1 MSLQPPIEAVLI
13 AHCEDKSGI
22 VAKISNWIFENQGN
36 ILALDQHVDSLT
48 GRFFIR
54 IRWDLEQF
62 KVSREQLEQQFLE
75 DLANPLGLKFEITY
89 SDYVPKMAIFVSKL
103 GHCLWDLLGRYKSGE
118 LKVEIPLI
126 VSNHLTYKS
135 LCERFEIPFHHF
147 PISKDNKQEME
158 HKELELLKSKGIDM
172 IVLARY
178 MQVLSP
184 EFVEQYPE
192 KIINIHHSF
201 LPAFPGARPYHQAH
215 ARGVKLIGAT
225 AHYVTSDL
233 DEGPIIEQDTIRVSH
248 RDKVKDLVSMGCDL
262 EKIIFSRAVKLHL
275 NRQVAVHGNRTL
287 IFD

>member
-1 MSLQPPIEAVLI
+1 MTQNPPTEAILI
-13 AHCEDKSGI
+13 AHCEDQSGI
-22 VAKISNWIFENQGN
+22 VAKISNWVFENQGN

-54 IRWDLEQF
+54 IRWDLKQF
-62 KVSREQLEQQFLE
+62 KISRDQLEQQFLM
-75 DLANPLGLKFEITY
+75 DLAEPLSLKFEITY
-89 SDYVPKMAIFVSKL
+89 TDYVPKMAIFVSKL

-118 LKVEIPLI
+118 LKVEIPMI
-126 VSNHLTYKS
+126 VSNHTTFKS
-135 LCERFEIPFHHF
+135 LCERFDIPFYHF
-147 PISKDNKQEME
+147 PINKDNKQDLE
-158 HKELELLKSKGIDM
+158 KQELELLKSKGVDL

-184 EFVEQYPE
+184 EFVNQYPE
-192 KIINIHHSF
+192 RIINIHHSF
-201 LPAFPGARPYHQAH
+201 LPAFPGAKPYHQAH

-248 RDKVKDLVSMGCDL
+248 RDRVKDLVSMGCDL